1 MFQVGVLGSLMYTGC
16 LSLHFLLSIRYKW
29 LPSRVKK
36 LDPFIHA
43 ASILIP
49 VGTGVLGWL
58 ATVYNPGIFG
68 CYLQGYPSGCLKI
81 GAPKCIRGQQTRMY
95 MSFMIVFPILLAFI
109 FISTA
114 MTLIYLTVYH
124 QDQRMSRY
132 QHGANNINRMSRQT
146 FWMACQYVGAFC
158 VSFVPFA
165 LRFFVTIISDGHTDF
180 FFLMFWQALLSPL
193 QGFLNALVYSN
204 DLKSHLHS
212 VGQTV
217 AFSLRNMRGSIS
229 RNLIEGGVERNNE
242 VAAEREQNEVS
253 PISEQDVGTATDM
266 HKMDDA
272 VISQDGLEPDNT
284 SSLATRKT

>member
-1 MFQVGVLGSLMYTGC
+1 
-16 LSLHFLLSIRYKW
+16 
-29 LPSRVKK
+29 
-36 LDPFIHA
+36 
-43 ASILIP
+43 
-49 VGTGVLGWL
+49 
-58 ATVYNPGIFG
+58 
-68 CYLQGYPSGCLKI
+68 
-81 GAPKCIRGQQTRMY
+81 
-95 MSFMIVFPILLAFI
+95 
-109 FISTA
+109 
-114 MTLIYLTVYH
+114 MTLIYLTVYN
-124 QDQRMSRY
+124 QDQRMTRY
-132 QHGANNINRMSRQT
+132 QYGANNSNRMTRQT

-158 VSFVPFA
+158 VSFIPFA
-165 LRFFVTIISDGHTDF
+165 LMYVVKIITDGDAPIF
-180 FFLMFWQALLSPL
+180 YLLFWQALFSPL
-193 QGFLNALVYSN
+193 QGFLNAVVYSN
-204 DLKSHLHS
+204 DLRSHLHS